1 MIKDIN
7 EVREK
12 LVAVLRENEGV
23 LKITSD
29 TTDKFEVT
37 GTIPAM
43 QGKKQVDGMYFA
55 TVIPKP
61 KDVRLYFFPVYTH
74 REEIGALPADL
85 KKALKALKGKS
96 CFHVKSIDEAFE
108 ANLRALVKQSIVLY
122 QEAGLLKV

>member
-12 LVAVLRENEGV
+12 LVAVLREYEGV

-55 TVIPKP
+55 TVIPKL

-85 KKALKALKGKS
+85 KKALKGKS